1 MEWSPDRRHLV
12 FGEARAEDKFVTTAV
27 ACQVPGC
34 DGRIISTRFSN
45 CEPTVSSGFR
55 YDLQAENPGPE
66 ISPRGVDR
74 RLIHRPLCL

>member
-45 CEPTVSSGFR
+45 CEPTVSPQGF
-55 YDLQAENPGPE
+55 AM
-66 ISPRGVDR
+66 ISKPRTPAL
-74 RLIHRPLCL
+74 RLVHVALIVG